1 MRRRF
6 ALLGGFS
13 IALSPAAARAGKNP
27 FATHKL
33 VLQLSD
39 ATPAKQKEVL
49 NNANAVLKAYPDTV
63 SIVVVAFGPGVSLLF
78 ADNPERIGVNSL
90 AAQGV
95 EFDVCMNTI
104 NTITRKT
111 GKTPKL
117 NPIAKKVP
125 FGVVRIMQL
134 VKRGY
139 ILVRP

>member
-1 MRRRF
+1 MLKRRVF
-6 ALLGGFS
+6 ITS
-13 IALSPAAARAGKNP
+13 LSLACTPIIGHAAKNP

-39 ATPAKQKEVL
+39 ATPAKQQEVL
-49 NNANAVLKAYPDTV
+49 NNANAVLKAYPDTA

-78 ADNPERIGVNSL
+78 ANSPYRIGVDSL

-95 EFDVCMNTI
+95 QFDICMNTI
-104 NTITRKT
+104 NTITRES
-111 GKTPKL
+111 GKAPRL
-117 NPIAKKVP
+117 NPIARKVP
-125 FGVVRIMQL
+125 YGVVRIMQL

>member
-1 MRRRF
+1 MLKRRIF
-6 ALLGGFS
+6 TTGLSLALIPIIGH
-13 IALSPAAARAGKNP
+13 AAKNP

-39 ATPAKQKEVL
+39 AMPSKQQEVL

-63 SIVVVAFGPGVSLLF
+63 SIMVVAFGPGVSLLF
-78 ADNPERIGVNSL
+78 ADSPYRVGVDSL

-95 EFDVCMNTI
+95 QFDICMNTI
-104 NTITRKT
+104 NTITRKS
-111 GKTPKL
+111 GKTPLL
-117 NPIAKKVP
+117 NPVAHKVP
-125 FGVVRIMQL
+125 YGVVRIMQL

>member
-1 MRRRF
+1 MNRRF
-6 ALLGGFS
+6 AVLGS
-13 IALSPAAARAGKNP
+13 VALTLSPVAAWAGKNP

-63 SIVVVAFGPGVSLLF
+63 SIIVVAFGPGVSLLF
-78 ADNPERIGVNSL
+78 ADSPLRVRVNSL

-95 EFDVCMNTI
+95 QFDVCMNTI

-111 GKTPKL
+111 GKTPLL

>member
-1 MRRRF
+1 MLRRRVF
-6 ALLGGFS
+6 ITGLSLPFIPI
-13 IALSPAAARAGKNP
+13 IAHASKNP
-27 FATHKL
+27 FVTHRL

-39 ATPAKQKEVL
+39 ATPAKQQEVL

-78 ADNPERIGVNSL
+78 ANSPDRIGVDSL

-95 EFDVCMNTI
+95 QFDICMNTI
-104 NTITRKT
+104 NTITRQT

-117 NPIAKKVP
+117 NPIARKVP
-125 FGVVRIMQL
+125 YGVVRIMQL